1 MIRKLLIANRGE
13 IACRV
18 IRTAKRLG
26 ISTVA
31 VYSDAD
37 RGARHVIDADEAIH
51 IGAAPARE
59 SYLDAGKF
67 LQAAKDTACDAVH
80 PGYGFLSENAGFARA
95 CADAG
100 ILFVGPPASA
110 IDAMGSKSAAKT
122 IMENAGVPLVPGY
135 HGTDQDNATLRA
147 HADDMG
153 YPVLLKAAAGGGG
166 KGMRVV
172 ENSADFNA
180 ACDAAR
186 REAKSSFGDETLLVE
201 KYLLQPRHV
210 EIQIFCDNHG
220 NSVYLG
226 ERDCSLQ
233 RRHQKVIEE
242 APAPGMTVALRAAM
256 GEAAVRSAEAIGYRG
271 AGTVEFLLDT
281 DGQFYFMEM
290 NTRLQVE
297 HPVTEMITGQDLVA
311 WQLSVVAGEA
321 LPLSQDQVRLQGH
334 AFEAR
339 IYAEDPDKDF
349 LPSTGIID
357 HLQTPDDASVRIDSG
372 VAQGDEISVYYDP
385 MIAKVI
391 VHGPTRQSAL
401 GKLRRALAGY
411 RITGLPTNRD
421 FLLAC
426 AAHPAFAEADIDTG
440 FIPRHLPELLT
451 GPDRTELLMLAAL
464 FHFAGAR
471 HHPSHQDNP
480 WQRGDDWRLSGRFTT
495 VLEVQHGESVSAV
508 SLSRTARSKTVCVV
522 TGEQNV
528 EAEIEMIDAEQALIT
543 LDGHQQR
550 VTVLN
555 DGAGQTLY
563 CGEQSLRFTVID
575 RGAHQDSAED
585 EQGSLTAP
593 MNGTVIALLV
603 NAGVDV
609 KRGTPLLV
617 MEAMK
622 MEHTLNAPAD
632 GQVSEFFANV
642 GDLVSGGAQL
652 MHFEE
657 AGA

>member
-26 ISTVA
+26 VTTVA

-37 RGARHVIDADEAIH
+37 RGARHVIEADEAIH

-59 SYLDAGKF
+59 SYLDAGKI

-122 IMENAGVPLVPGY
+122 IMQNAGVPLVPGY
-135 HGTDQDNATLRA
+135 HGTEQDNATLKA

-172 ENSADFNA
+172 ENSADFDA

-186 REAKSSFGDETLLVE
+186 REAQSSFGDVTLLVE

-349 LPSTGIID
+349 LPATGIID

-480 WQRGDDWRLSGRFTT
+480 WQHGDDWRLSGRFTT
-495 VLEVQHGESVSAV
+495 VLEILHGESVSAV

-642 GDLVSGGAQL
+642 GDLVSSGAQL
-652 MHFEE
+652 MHFQE